1 MEICCLGLDTHH
13 SLWYNTH
20 MTNNPYNE
28 LPHPVFLRYVAQ
40 NDYMIDGYY
49 LPEGVRL
56 NAAADELE
64 SLQIRYD
71 ELWKA
76 HQRLA
81 QTCKEAEER
90 VDTLLERVKERVR
103 P

>member
-1 MEICCLGLDTHH
+1 M
-13 SLWYNTH
+13 
-20 MTNNPYNE
+20 NNPYNE
-28 LPHPVFLRYVAQ
+28 LTHPVFLRYVAQ
-40 NDYMIDGYY
+40 NDYMIDGNY

-71 ELWKA
+71 ELWKE

-81 QTCKEAEER
+81 QVCKEAEQR
-90 VDTLLERVKERVR
+90 VEELESDKFRYGGLWDDLK
-103 P
+103 